1 MNHIALNVQSSH
13 ANYVKSIEVSPRAY
27 QAVAHFHAIVHVPC
41 TTRAARDPKL
51 SESHLY
57 TTARD
62 RLDGGTAVCPH
73 IICRKIEK
81 KTCAQQ
87 TKKQKD
93 TYTHASVSINHS
105 YVYTRTRF
113 QPK

>member
-1 MNHIALNVQSSH
+1 MIYIALNVQRSH

-27 QAVAHFHAIVHVPC
+27 QAVAHFHAIVHVQC

-62 RLDGGTAVCPH
+62 RSDGGTAVCPH

-81 KTCAQQ
+81 KPARN
-87 TKKQKD
+87 KQRNKR
-93 TYTHASVSINHS
+93 THIL
-105 YVYTRTRF
+105 TRLY
-113 QPK
+113 P